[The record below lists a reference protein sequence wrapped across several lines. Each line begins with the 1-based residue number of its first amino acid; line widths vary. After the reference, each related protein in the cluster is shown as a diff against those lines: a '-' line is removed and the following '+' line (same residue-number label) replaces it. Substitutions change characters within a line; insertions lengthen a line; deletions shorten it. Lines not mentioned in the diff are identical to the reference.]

1 MCLFVWNNGFI
12 SARQFVRKKQGA
24 AGIDL
29 VEDID
34 PGVLSEAERA
44 ETVVVYDFT
53 KRELLMMGTRD

>member
-1 MCLFVWNNGFI
+1 M
-12 SARQFVRKKQGA
+12 RKKQGA